1 MDPEVIAANIV
12 VSSTSDFLGDS
23 NEQDRCHLTVRSPS
37 QFGLV
42 LGLTFSD
49 LEFCGIGEVDEPGVL
64 RTSCVEDGVVCVM
77 GLALPS
83 SPPPPALDSR
93 RAPQPGW
100 AGFLFKT
107 QVCFP
112 LLLLV
117 CTPGSS
123 AI

>member
-64 RTSCVEDGVVCVM
+64 RTSCVEDGVCH
-77 GLALPS
+77 GPCSALL
-83 SPPPPALDSR
+83 SPP
-93 RAPQPGW
+93 QPWTVEGHPSQGGL
-100 AGFLFKT
+100 GFYLRLRF
-107 QVCFP
+107 VSHFY
-112 LLLLV
+112 
-117 CTPGSS
+117 S
-123 AI
+123 